1 MKYTL
6 LIVSFL
12 FIGFGFTQKHI
23 APYTGSYHLDV
34 DATNQIM
41 IKKGMAAQG
50 QEIPTEV
57 RKQMESITL
66 DIQKNKMAMNMM
78 GRVKEIKFSDRA
90 SSLKDGACDLVLIL
104 DKENAI
110 DGAQEKFLT
119 LISLENGKIQLV
131 SVDRNQDMDNF
142 IWTRI
147 E

>member
-1 MKYTL
+1 
-6 LIVSFL
+6 
-12 FIGFGFTQKHI
+12 
-23 APYTGSYHLDV
+23 V

-119 LISLENGKIQLV
+119 LISLEDGKIQLV